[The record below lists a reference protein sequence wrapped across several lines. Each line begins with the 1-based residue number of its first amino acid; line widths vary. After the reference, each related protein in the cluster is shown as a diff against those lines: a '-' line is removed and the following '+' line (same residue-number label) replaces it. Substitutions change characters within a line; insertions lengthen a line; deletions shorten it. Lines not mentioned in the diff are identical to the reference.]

1 MYINDLHTW
10 IGLDKVSAFD
20 DDNLLPGLR
29 RNLCFFLSE
38 VVPDPIPRS
47 QILCTTTTNCHFIY
61 SAHSRT
67 CKMHEVFLKYLEII
81 PSIRWSCFIFHHS
94 ASFYRSFPP
103 RVLKTERITHNRCIS
118 FCYFHFL
125 CKTTLSQQLP
135 FPCLD
140 GFQFGSLSKD
150 GLRHQVF
157 LVRLRQLRAEV
168 RLVEASLDVWELS
181 FDGFCA
187 DLRMLYVLQQDGDD
201 DFP

>member
-1 MYINDLHTW
+1 MFFSLRSCSGSDTQKPNPVYNHHELSLHIFCTFSH
-10 IGLDKVSAFD
+10 LQNAQSLPEVSGNHSLHRVELFY
-20 DDNLLPGLR
+20 LSSFS
-29 RNLCFFLSE
+29 FFLS
-38 VVPDPIPRS
+38 
-47 QILCTTTTNCHFIY
+47 ILPAKTEKRKDW
-61 SAHSRT
+61 RT
-67 CKMHEVFLKYLEII
+67 
-81 PSIRWSCFIFHHS
+81 SW
-94 ASFYRSFPP
+94 
-103 RVLKTERITHNRCIS
+103 VLKTERITHNCCIS

-181 FDGFCA
+181 FDGFYA